1 MESQLLS
8 ICASK
13 NTPQVFWDAS
23 EFTFKGVSYPENADK
38 FYDPIFNVIKS
49 YLKKGKSND
58 KLKIVIDFEY
68 FNTSTARMLY
78 KLFSLFNEAVNAK
91 DCLIEIDWVY
101 EFDDFDMIDSGKD
114 FNFMFKYLDF
124 NLTEKAA

>member
-13 NTPQVFWDAS
+13 NTPQVFWDDS
-23 EFTFKGVSYPENADK
+23 EFRFKGVSYPENADK
-38 FYDPIFNVIKS
+38 FYDPIFNVIES
-49 YLKKGKSND
+49 YLKNGQSND

-78 KLFSLFNEAVNAK
+78 KLFSLFNEAVNTK
-91 DCLIEIDWVY
+91 DYLIEIDWVY

>member
-8 ICASK
+8 ICPSK
-13 NTPQVFWDAS
+13 NTPQVFWGDS

-49 YLKKGKSND
+49 YLKNKKSND

-78 KLFSLFNEAVNAK
+78 KLFSLFNEAVNTK

-114 FNFMFKYLDF
+114 FNVMFKYLDF